1 MCSQGFETFR
11 EEKVFV
17 VVYSFMGSQCWEYDM
32 IYMYLEELL
41 WPKWKSL
48 SCLFIKYIFILL
60 ICFFFY
66 VLDRFLAET
75 DGDV

>member
-1 MCSQGFETFR
+1 
-11 EEKVFV
+11 
-17 VVYSFMGSQCWEYDM
+17 M

-48 SCLFIKYIFILL
+48 SCLFIKYIFIPL
-60 ICFFFY
+60 ICSFFLY